1 MIKTTERWHYQGS
14 IDHRSF
20 GQMIKNNGERH
31 YQMSIE
37 HRTIGQIIKTT
48 EWRPYQLSIKHR
60 TLGQMKKKQR
70 REGRTEC
77 RSSGHICKNNVEN
90 TLPSVQLA
98 SNIETERHY
107 HVFGFFIFQNCQTL
121 DMKAVLFTVEVVNQN
136 I

>member
-1 MIKTTERWHYQGS
+1 MKALPIVNQASNIGSNEKKTTER
-14 IDHRSF
+14 
-20 GQMIKNNGERH
+20 
-31 YQMSIE
+31 
-37 HRTIGQIIKTT
+37 
-48 EWRPYQLSIKHR
+48 RPYRVSIKH
-60 TLGQMKKKQR
+60 
-70 REGRTEC
+70 